1 MTLRK
6 SNRRVTFLRPFI
18 LDGLEGVQPSGTYSV
33 ETRQEDAG
41 FFPFLKAKSTST
53 WIRVCRNP
61 GIAGVLNTVK
71 IDPLDLQ
78 TALVRDT
85 MLVE

>member
-6 SNRRVTFLRPFI
+6 SNRRVTFLRPLI

-33 ETRQEDAG
+33 EMRQEDAG
-41 FFPFLKAKSTST
+41 FFSFFKATSTST

-61 GIAGVLNTVK
+61 GIAGVLQVVN
-71 IDPLDLQ
+71 IDPLDLAA
-78 TALVRDT
+78 ALVRDAA
-85 MLVE
+85 LAE